1 MRHPGFAIQLLAR
14 SCYHEVGL
22 CPCSENEDLEEIAS
36 ADLKYLLLPALL
48 GAMTLKQVDLSKKLE
63 HLESARAH
71 FWSFLKLCKSY
82 GLGSFHLPPA
92 TSPPAEEA
100 DRSPPRRSPAAVQDK
115 LVAMASSRQAKIER
129 YKQKKDLENRLAS
142 MKSSVDS
149 GQADEEQ
156 IRAFYILQTQKWIN
170 TSLEEI
176 ESVDQEIVILRS
188 RGTVKQIKA
197 EEGTGERV
205 CSCLSQHAGFELFS
219 QENKAL
225 VAQEVARLH
234 SQQRLCRVVSGT
246 VDLWPG
252 AVCGQNRRLGQVL
265 GRRDGAVHGVW
276 ILAPGLG
283 QLMVHQGRLEGRGRW
298 GEWSCCGCRTVPCCR
313 QGSMGTAWGQP
324 ASATLLGA
332 RPQSLALAGVGHCPV
347 PPSCTSWERHES
359 SGSLNTGKVLAFG
372 ELGTVWDVPL
382 HSAPVLHPSSWTCLG
397 PGVPSLPPARLKAVP
412 RAASMV
418 QSSQDEHP
426 PSHPSSPNCLSWVQ
440 Q

>member
-1 MRHPGFAIQLLAR
+1 MATPPLCPHKMARGGAGSLVTAGRDLLAAG
-14 SCYHEVGL
+14 SQPIMAEGAEEGQKLAELLAVGWQL
-22 CPCSENEDLEEIAS
+22 WEELETDTAPSSGSPAVQDKVRQGLDVLRRANAMVAQLELFSENEDLEEIAS

-48 GAMTLKQVDLSKKLE
+48 GAMTLKQVDLDKRLE

-188 RGTVKQIKA
+188 RGTVKQSSA
-197 EEGTGERV
+197 PPHGTSRQVRPPMKPFILTRDALQNKVFG
-205 CSCLSQHAGFELFS
+205 AGYPSLP
-219 QENKAL
+219 
-225 VAQEVARLH
+225 VMTVDDWYD
-234 SQQRLCRVVSGT
+234 QRRRQGVVSGQST
-246 VDLWPG
+246 PPDLTDEELQKQQEKKEEEDDEEALQKARNMDDWKDTHPRG
-252 AVCGQNRRLGQVL
+252 YGNR
-265 GRRDGAVHGVW
+265 HN
-276 ILAPGLG
+276 
-283 QLMVHQGRLEGRGRW
+283 
-298 GEWSCCGCRTVPCCR
+298 
-313 QGSMGTAWGQP
+313 MG
-324 ASATLLGA
+324 
-332 RPQSLALAGVGHCPV
+332 
-347 PPSCTSWERHES
+347 
-359 SGSLNTGKVLAFG
+359 
-372 ELGTVWDVPL
+372 
-382 HSAPVLHPSSWTCLG
+382 
-397 PGVPSLPPARLKAVP
+397 
-412 RAASMV
+412 
-418 QSSQDEHP
+418 
-426 PSHPSSPNCLSWVQ
+426 
-440 Q
+440 